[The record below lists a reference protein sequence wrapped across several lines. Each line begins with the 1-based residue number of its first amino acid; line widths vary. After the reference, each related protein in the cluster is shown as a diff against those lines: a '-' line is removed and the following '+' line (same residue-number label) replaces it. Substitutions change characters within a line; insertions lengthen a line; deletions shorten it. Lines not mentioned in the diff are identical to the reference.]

1 MSKLWEIVKDRKP
14 DVLQFMKV
22 TESNMESVTES
33 ITESV
38 QCHRVTQ

>member
-14 DVLQFMKV
+14 DVLQFMEV

-33 ITESV
+33 V